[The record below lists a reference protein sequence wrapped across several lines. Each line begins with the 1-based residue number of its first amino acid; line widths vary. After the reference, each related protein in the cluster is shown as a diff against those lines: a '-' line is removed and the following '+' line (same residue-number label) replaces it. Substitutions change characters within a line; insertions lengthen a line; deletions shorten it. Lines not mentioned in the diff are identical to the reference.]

1 MAPPERACFFA
12 RPNMREDTD
21 TYPEPSR
28 EGQRSKSRLRIFSR
42 EVACEAAHFRAENEV
57 GQRNQNSGQ
66 NQRLHAQWQ
75 GVGQAGKQDQQA
87 RHERPYDQPNQQ
99 KLEKDGFHKP
109 TFAEDVARFRIE
121 K

>member
-1 MAPPERACFFA
+1 MCGVNPARRLAPLQAV
-12 RPNMREDTD
+12 
-21 TYPEPSR
+21 YPAHSGLAP
-28 EGQRSKSRLRIFSR
+28 LRIFPR
-42 EVACEAAHFRAENEV
+42 KVACESAHFRAENEV

-99 KLEKDGFHKP
+99 KMEEDGFHEP
-109 TFAEDVARFRIE
+109 AFAEDMARFRIE